1 MMGNVLSILH
11 LYVCMR
17 SAYNEKSYELNDMCF
32 VIDWVRL
39 DLLCRHNFGQN
50 AIVGA
55 SSIMPA

>member
-11 LYVCMR
+11 VYICMR
-17 SAYNEKSYELNDMCF
+17 SAYNEKSYELTDICSLLTN
-32 VIDWVRL
+32 VRFIMP
-39 DLLCRHNFGQN
+39 HNFGQN